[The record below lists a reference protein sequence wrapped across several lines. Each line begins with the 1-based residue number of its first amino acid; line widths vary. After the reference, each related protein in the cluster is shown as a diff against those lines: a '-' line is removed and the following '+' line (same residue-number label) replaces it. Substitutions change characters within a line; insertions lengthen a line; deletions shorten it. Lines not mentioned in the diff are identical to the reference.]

1 MTKFVCN
8 CLTIFNCICDFVWY
22 TWGYLKTEK
31 MCRNEVFNLSKNVSS
46 IDHRFWIELSVKF
59 VRNSVVWQIWKLKL
73 DKKDC
78 QSFVRLQSSETFKE
92 NTDLGIPSFFFFFL
106 LANHASNLYTY
117 IYENS
122 TLIYQ
127 KGRQVHKTKKNHNQA
142 FQFLPLK
149 FPILNLTMW
158 WTRSHMSN
166 VWTTTTFKEDLLIL
180 LCS

>member
-59 VRNSVVWQIWKLKL
+59 VRNSVVWKIWKLKL

-78 QSFVRLQSSETFKE
+78 QSFVRLKSSETFKE
-92 NTDLGIPSFFFFFL
+92 NTDLGIPSFFFFFFVSQPCL
-106 LANHASNLYTY
+106 KPLHLYIRKFNPNLP
-117 IYENS
+117 
-122 TLIYQ
+122 
-127 KGRQVHKTKKNHNQA
+127 KRK
-142 FQFLPLK
+142 
-149 FPILNLTMW
+149 
-158 WTRSHMSN
+158 
-166 VWTTTTFKEDLLIL
+166 TTTQNQEKPLPSIPVLTSQI
-180 LCS
+180 SYP